1 MTLLCDRVAI
11 TAKSFF
17 LSEYIKNSSII
28 HDKFK
33 CCHISLNF
41 SPQKI

>member
-33 CCHISLNF
+33 YISLNF